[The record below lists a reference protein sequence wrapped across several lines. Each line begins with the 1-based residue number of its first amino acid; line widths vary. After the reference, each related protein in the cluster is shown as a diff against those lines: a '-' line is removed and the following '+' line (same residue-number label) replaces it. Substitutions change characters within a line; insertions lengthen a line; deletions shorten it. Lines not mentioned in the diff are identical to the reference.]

1 MVVADLVH
9 RDDRGGLGHAVALID
24 GHAEREEG
32 ARDGGAQGCA
42 ARDVEVDAVAEDG
55 AQLAADLLVEEACDE
70 GVEPGAGGRLDG
82 QAVLAAEAAPAHFDG
97 PVEEVADELGLLGEA
112 VLQLRVDHFIDA
124 RHGHEDRGADL
135 AEVGLQVR
143 DGAVEGGGV
152 A

>member
-1 MVVADLVH
+1 M
-9 RDDRGGLGHAVALID
+9 
-24 GHAEREEG
+24 
-32 ARDGGAQGCA
+32 
-42 ARDVEVDAVAEDG
+42 DAVAEDG

-70 GVEPGAGGRLDG
+70 GGSSQAREDDSTGRPFSR
-82 QAVLAAEAAPAHFDG
+82 QKAAPAHFDG

-152 A
+152 AQTEREVVGGRAFEGVRAAGNERKVS